1 MHFPGQAAFAP
12 LPSMTGA
19 VFLAVGV
26 TAGILSGLF
35 GIGGGSLIVP
45 SLIALVGMD
54 VLHASATSLA
64 ALLLPVGAL
73 GVWQYHK
80 SGLVQWKVAGW
91 LSAGLLMGSA
101 LGAEFALSLPATWLE
116 RGYACFLLYIAFG
129 YLEISKRLRGKPR
142 DEDPGPR
149 KEGPIP
155 VWLLV
160 GFCAGIIAGLFGK
173 GGGVVIV
180 PVLMGLFA
188 FRAKEAT
195 GTSLAALQL
204 PVGLPG
210 VILYARN
217 GVLDFRIAGWVA
229 LGLVAGTFFGTRIA
243 IGLKPSLFKKLFG
256 FFLLGVALF
265 LFLR

>member
-1 MHFPGQAAFAP
+1 MNAI
-12 LPSMTGA
+12 
-19 VFLAVGV
+19 FLAVGV
-26 TAGILSGLF
+26 GAGILSGLF

-45 SLIALVGMD
+45 ALIALAGMD

-101 LGAEFALSLPATWLE
+101 LGAAFALSLPSVWLE
-116 RGYACFLLYIAFG
+116 RGYAAFLLYIAQG
-129 YLEISKRLRGKPR
+129 YLEVGKRLRGATR
-142 DEDPGPR
+142 VESDPGPR
-149 KEGPIP
+149 RDGANL
-155 VWLLV
+155 VWLAT
-160 GFCAGIIAGLFGK
+160 GFAAGIIAGLFGK

-180 PVLMGLFA
+180 PILMFFYA
-188 FRAKEAT
+188 YRAKEAT

-210 VILYARN
+210 VVMYARS
-217 GVLDFRIAGWVA
+217 GVLDLQLAGWVA
-229 LGLVAGTFFGTRIA
+229 AGLVVGTLFGTRIA
-243 IGLKPSLFKKLFG
+243 IGLDPKLFKKLYG
-256 FFLLGVALF
+256 FFLLGVSLF
-265 LFLR
+265 LILR

>member
-1 MHFPGQAAFAP
+1 
-12 LPSMTGA
+12 MTGV

-26 TAGILSGLF
+26 AAGILSGLF

-91 LSAGLLMGSA
+91 LSAGLLTGSA
-101 LGAEFALSLPATWLE
+101 LGAEFALSLPSVWLE
-116 RGYACFLLYIAFG
+116 RAYACFLLYIAWG
-129 YLEISKRLRGKPR
+129 YLEIGKRLRGQAR
-142 DEDPGPR
+142 DVEPGPR
-149 KEGPIP
+149 KEGRAT

-160 GFCAGIIAGLFGK
+160 GFCAGIVAGLFGK

-188 FRAKEAT
+188 YRAKEAT

-210 VILYARN
+210 VVLYARN
-217 GVLDFRIAGWVA
+217 GVLDFRVAGWVA

-243 IGLKPSLFKKLFG
+243 IGLKPALFKKLFG

-265 LFLR
+265 LFLRT

>member
-1 MHFPGQAAFAP
+1 MD
-12 LPSMTGA
+12 GA
-19 VFLAVGV
+19 IFLAVGIG
-26 TAGILSGLF
+26 AGILSGLF

-45 SLIALVGMD
+45 CLIALAGMD

-64 ALLLPVGAL
+64 ALLLPVGVL

-101 LGAEFALSLPATWLE
+101 LGAQFALTLPSVWLE

-129 YLEISKRLRGKPR
+129 YLEIGKRLRGKPR
-142 DEDPGPR
+142 DEEAGPR
-149 KEGPIP
+149 KEGIVP

-160 GFCAGIIAGLFGK
+160 GFAAGIVAGLFGK

-180 PVLMGLFA
+180 PVLMSLFA
-188 FRAKEAT
+188 YRAKEAT

-210 VILYARN
+210 VLLYARN
-217 GVLDFRIAGWVA
+217 GVLDLRIAGWVA
-229 LGLVAGTFFGTRIA
+229 AGLVAGTFFGTRIA
-243 IGLKPSLFKKLFG
+243 IGLEPALFKKLYG
-256 FFLLGVALF
+256 CFLLGVSLF
-265 LFLR
+265 LSLR

>member
-1 MHFPGQAAFAP
+1 
-12 LPSMTGA
+12 MTSA
-19 VFLAVGV
+19 IFLAVGV
-26 TAGILSGLF
+26 AAGVLSGLF

-45 SLIALVGMD
+45 ALIALVGMD

-64 ALLLPVGAL
+64 ALLLPVGVL
-73 GVWQYHK
+73 GVWEYHK
-80 SGLVQWKVAGW
+80 AGLIQWKVAGW
-91 LSAGLLMGSA
+91 LSAGLLLGSG
-101 LGAEFALSLPATWLE
+101 LGAELGMALPPVWLE
-116 RGYACFLLYIAFG
+116 RGYACFLLYIASG
-129 YLEISKRLRGKPR
+129 YLEIGKRLRGAAR

-149 KEGPIP
+149 RQGSIP

-160 GFCAGIIAGLFGK
+160 GFGAGIIAGLFGK

-180 PVLMGLFA
+180 PILMGWFA
-188 FRAKEAT
+188 FRAKDAT

-210 VILYARN
+210 VILYARS

-229 LGLVAGTFFGTRIA
+229 LGLVGGTFFGTRIA
-243 IGLKPSLFKKLFG
+243 IGLKPSLFKKLYG
-256 FFLLGVALF
+256 FFLLGVSLF

>member
-1 MHFPGQAAFAP
+1 
-12 LPSMTGA
+12 MTGV

-26 TAGILSGLF
+26 AAGILSGLF

-91 LSAGLLMGSA
+91 LSAGLLTGSA
-101 LGAEFALSLPATWLE
+101 LGAEFALSLPSVWLE
-116 RGYACFLLYIAFG
+116 RAYACFLFYIAWG
-129 YLEISKRLRGKPR
+129 YLEIGKRLRGQAR
-142 DEDPGPR
+142 DVEPGPR
-149 KEGPIP
+149 KEGRAAI
-155 VWLLV
+155 WLLV

-210 VILYARN
+210 VLLYAKN
-217 GVLDFRIAGWVA
+217 GVLDLGLAGWVA
-229 LGLVAGTFFGTRIA
+229 GGLLAGTFFGTRIA
-243 IGLKPSLFKKLFG
+243 IGLKPSLFKRLFG
-256 FFLLGVALF
+256 VFLLSMAIF
-265 LFLR
+265 LFARG

>member
-1 MHFPGQAAFAP
+1 MHFVA
-12 LPSMTGA
+12 MNA
-19 VFLAVGV
+19 VFLSVGV
-26 TAGILSGLF
+26 GAGILSGLF

-45 SLIALVGMD
+45 ALIALMGMD

-64 ALLLPVGAL
+64 ALLLPVGVL
-73 GVWQYHK
+73 GVREYWK
-80 SGLVQWKVAGW
+80 AGLVQWKPAGW
-91 LSAGLLMGSA
+91 LSAGLLLGSA
-101 LGAEFALSLPATWLE
+101 LGASLALAAPQRVLE

-129 YLEISKRLRGKPR
+129 YLEVWKRLRGKDR
-142 DEDPGPR
+142 NVDPGPR
-149 KEGPIP
+149 REGSIP

-160 GFCAGIIAGLFGK
+160 GFGAGIIAGLFGK

-180 PVLMGLFA
+180 PILMAFFA
-188 FRAKEAT
+188 FRPKEAT

-210 VILYARN
+210 VIVYARS

-229 LGLVAGTFFGTRIA
+229 AGLVVGTFFGTRIA
-243 IGLKPSLFKKLFG
+243 IGLKPALFKMLYG
-256 FFLLGVALF
+256 LFLLGVAVF

>member
-1 MHFPGQAAFAP
+1 MIAI
-12 LPSMTGA
+12 
-19 VFLAVGV
+19 FLAVGF

-45 SLIALVGMD
+45 SLIALAGMD

-64 ALLLPVGAL
+64 ALLLPVGVL

-80 SGLVQWKVAGW
+80 AGLVQWKVAGW
-91 LSAGLLMGSA
+91 LSGGLLLGSA
-101 LGAEFALSLPATWLE
+101 IGASFALALPSRWLE
-116 RGYACFLLYIAFG
+116 RGYACFLLYVAVN
-129 YLEISKRLRGKPR
+129 YLGIGKLLRGKAP
-142 DEDPGPR
+142 DVDPGPR
-149 KEGPIP
+149 KDGRFHI
-155 VWLLV
+155 WLAT
-160 GFCAGIIAGLFGK
+160 GFAAGIVAGLFGK

-180 PVLMGLFA
+180 PILMGLFA
-188 FRAKEAT
+188 YRAKDAT

-210 VILYARN
+210 VILYARS
-217 GVLDFRIAGWVA
+217 GVLDLHIAGWVA
-229 LGLVAGTFFGTRIA
+229 AGLVAGTFFGTRIA

-256 FFLLGVALF
+256 LFLLSMAVF

>member
-1 MHFPGQAAFAP
+1 
-12 LPSMTGA
+12 MTGA
-19 VFLAVGV
+19 IFLAVGV
-26 TAGILSGLF
+26 AAGILSWLF

-45 SLIALVGMD
+45 ALIALVGMD

-73 GVWQYHK
+73 GVWQYHR
-80 SGLVQWKVAGW
+80 SGLVQWKVAAW
-91 LSAGLLMGSA
+91 LSAGLLTGSA
-101 LGAEFALSLPATWLE
+101 LGAEFAMNLPLVWLE
-116 RGYACFLLYIAFG
+116 RGYACFLLYIASG
-129 YLEISKRLRGKPR
+129 YLEIGKRLRGQDR
-142 DEDPGPR
+142 NVDPGPR
-149 KEGPIP
+149 KHGAVAI
-155 VWLLV
+155 WLLV
-160 GFCAGIIAGLFGK
+160 GFGAGIIAGMFGK

-188 FRAKEAT
+188 YRAKEAT

-210 VILYARN
+210 VILYAKS
-217 GVLDFRIAGWVA
+217 GVLDFRIAAWVA
-229 LGLVAGTFFGTRIA
+229 LGLVAGTFFGSRLA
-243 IGLKPSLFKKLFG
+243 IGLKPALFKKLFG

>member
-1 MHFPGQAAFAP
+1 
-12 LPSMTGA
+12 MTS
-19 VFLAVGV
+19 VLFLAVGV
-26 TAGILSGLF
+26 AAGVLSGLF

-45 SLIALVGMD
+45 ALIALVGMD

-64 ALLLPVGAL
+64 ALLLPVGVL
-73 GVWQYHK
+73 GVWAYHK
-80 SGLVQWKVAGW
+80 AGLVQWKVAGW
-91 LSAGLLMGSA
+91 LSVGLLMGSA
-101 LGAEFALSLPATWLE
+101 LGAELGLSLPALWLE

-129 YLEISKRLRGKPR
+129 YLEVGKRLRGVDR
-142 DEDPGPR
+142 HAEPGPR
-149 KEGPIP
+149 KDGAVV

-160 GFCAGIIAGLFGK
+160 GFGAGIIAGLFGK

-180 PVLMGLFA
+180 PILMGLFA
-188 FRAKEAT
+188 YRAKEAT

-210 VILYARN
+210 VILYARS

>member
-1 MHFPGQAAFAP
+1 MQP
-12 LPSMTGA
+12 LI
-19 VFLAVGV
+19 FLVVGV
-26 TAGILSGLF
+26 GAGILSGLF
-35 GIGGGSLIVP
+35 GTGGGSLIVP
-45 SLIALVGMD
+45 CLIALVGMD
-54 VLHASATSLA
+54 VLHAGATSLA
-64 ALLLPVGAL
+64 ALLLPVGVL

-91 LSAGLLMGSA
+91 LSAGLLTGSA
-101 LGAEFALSLPATWLE
+101 LGAEFAMSLPPVWLE
-116 RGYACFLLYIAFG
+116 RGYACFLLYIAQG
-129 YLEISKRLRGKPR
+129 YLGISRRLRGKT
-142 DEDPGPR
+142 EVEPGQR
-149 KEGPIP
+149 KDGRIP
-155 VWLLV
+155 VWLAV

-180 PVLMGLFA
+180 PVLMTFFA
-188 FRAKEAT
+188 YRAKEAT

-210 VILYARN
+210 VILYAKN

-243 IGLKPSLFKKLFG
+243 IGLKPTLFKKLFG
-256 FFLLGVALF
+256 FFLLGVAVF